1 MTIKTP
7 YLYNH
12 NIMKRHCFLLTMACM
27 ATLLLPAQAS
37 TININGKEC
46 AIDTTANYQLGPGVQ
61 HTAFTL
67 TIGSTKHNCYLLE
80 IDLTNPYNAIEEYQS
95 QSRMGATETLA
106 SAFQQL
112 DAEQHRTIAG
122 VNSNFWVV
130 SSQNTGT
137 TKGLL
142 GQPFSATAR
151 NGVLIG
157 EPSDWNAG
165 HGDRGV
171 VMIDRQKKVYI
182 DNMNFVGTVHI
193 ASNDYAIRDVNRT
206 RELPDTNEITLFNHY
221 IGTNPTRSTDGI
233 EIVFST
239 NQWNING
246 TMTCTVTAVNNM
258 GGTVLTA
265 GTGVLQGRGTGAT
278 ALSQLNV
285 GDSFT
290 MSLGVV
296 STNDENLHPDIMQMV
311 TGNALILKDG
321 VQTARNTNEAY
332 NNQNYP
338 RTVLATNATRNKF
351 WMMVAEKPGMFS
363 ADMCAVLQQCGAT
376 EAAGLDGGGSAQMC
390 INGTVINTTTD
401 GAPRQVA
408 NSIWVLSTAP
418 DDTIV
423 TRIVPSATHFELPF
437 YGTPKVQFL
446 AYNQYDVLLNKDLQ
460 GVQLSCDPATGFID
474 DNGQFVCNGTGDIT
488 ATYGNAQA
496 TIHVTLKEGTDI
508 SIRLDSV
515 LISDDTNYAVEVYGI
530 INSEKTPLKPKALN
544 WTTKDASVCSVT
556 QEGVINGVNN
566 GHCMVYGTLGEKTD
580 SILVRV
586 EIPEHKPLAW
596 CTDFTSDK
604 IQITGSN
611 TAWNTQV
618 LLQDDNKSAVTIH
631 FTGGRGANLK
641 IIPNTPLYSLPDYV
655 ELRYEPNDFPI
666 QKITA
671 TLYANNSSTLYN
683 YSTTSNTPNQA
694 NRLVIN
700 IDSLLGSPNDIAI
713 YPLRMGYISFLLDVN
728 AEKKDYTMLL
738 DRLYLHYGELSL
750 GFNPATTP
758 DWSIYPNPA
767 CDALII
773 RGAKQGDKAFL
784 YNLQGQVVAQ
794 TTLQGNNDIL
804 NIQTLS
810 AGQYLLKINNT
821 TTKVIKR

>member
-12 NIMKRHCFLLTMACM
+12 NIMKRHYFLSTMACI
-27 ATLLLPAQAS
+27 ATLLLPAHAS

-46 AIDTTANYQLGPGVQ
+46 AIDTTADYQLGPGVQ

-67 TIGSTKHNCYLLE
+67 TIGTAKHNCYLLE
-80 IDLTNPYNAIEEYQS
+80 IDLTNPYNTIEEYQS

-106 SAFQQL
+106 SAYQQL
-112 DAEQHRTIAG
+112 NAEQHRTIAG
-122 VNSNFWVV
+122 VNCNFWVV

-137 TKGLL
+137 TKGML

-182 DNMNFVGTVHI
+182 DNMNFAGTVCI
-193 ASNDYAIRDVNRT
+193 ASNDYAIRDVNRP
-206 RELPDTNEITLFNHY
+206 RELPDQDEITLFNHY
-221 IGTNPTRSTDGI
+221 LGTNPTRSTDGI

-239 NQWNING
+239 NEWNING
-246 TMTCTVTAVNNM
+246 TMTCTVTAVNRT
-258 GGTVLTA
+258 GGTVITS

-278 ALSQLNV
+278 ALSQLNI
-285 GDSFT
+285 GDTFT
-290 MSLGVV
+290 MSLGVI

-338 RTVLATNATRNKF
+338 RTVLATNAARNKF

-363 ADMCAVLQQCGAT
+363 ADMCAILQQCGAT

-390 INGTVINTTTD
+390 IGGTVINTTTD

-408 NSIWVLSTAP
+408 NSIWVFSTAP
-418 DDTIV
+418 DDTVV
-423 TRIVPSATHFELPF
+423 TRIVPSATNIELPF
-437 YGTPKVQFL
+437 YGTLQMQFM
-446 AYNQYDVLLNKDLQ
+446 AYNQYGVLLNKDLQ
-460 GVQLSCDPATGFID
+460 GVQLTCDPAAGYID
-474 DNGQFVCNGTGDIT
+474 NNGLFVCTGEGDIT

-496 TIHVTLKEGTDI
+496 TVHVTVKQGTDI

-515 LISDDTNYAVEVYGI
+515 LLSDDTNYAVEVYGI
-530 INSEKTPLKPKALN
+530 INSEKTPLQPKALS
-544 WTTKDASVCSVT
+544 WTTKDATVCSVT
-556 QEGVINGVNN
+556 QEGVINGVSN
-566 GHCMVYGTLGEKTD
+566 GYCWVYGTLGNKTD
-580 SILVRV
+580 SLLVRV

-604 IQITGSN
+604 MQITGSN
-611 TAWNTQV
+611 SAWNTQV
-618 LLQDDNKSAVTIH
+618 VLQDDNKTAVTIH

-641 IIPNTPLYSLPDYV
+641 IKPATPLYSLPDYV
-655 ELRYEPNDFPI
+655 ELRYEPADFPI
-666 QKITA
+666 QKINA
-671 TLYANNSSTLYN
+671 TLYANNSSKLYN
-683 YSTTSNTPNQA
+683 YTSTSNTPDQA

-700 IDSLLGSPNDIAI
+700 IDSLLGNPDDIAV
-713 YPLRMGYISFLLDVN
+713 YPVRLGYISFLLDVN
-728 AEKKDYTMLL
+728 AEQKDYTMLL
-738 DRLYLHYGELSL
+738 DGLYLHYGELSL

-767 CDALII
+767 RDALVIC
-773 RGAKQGDKAFL
+773 GAKQGDIATL

-804 NIQTLS
+804 SIQTLS

-821 TTKVIKR
+821 TTKLIKR